1 MKKMKNEDIEYVKSI
16 FNNPLGICQLGNP
29 QTQENM
35 TIIPIIIQDTKS
47 IDFITIKEAEEQEL
61 IEIVESESV
70 SQLKV
75 NNKSDKQVLIPF
87 GMTVHGGKQDR
98 TIWEPILLP
107 VDEGKNILRSS
118 LMVKR
123 EYIIPAKC
131 IEQSRWQYTKSKR
144 FKASNM
150 RIHPNVAFE
159 AISPVGQGAVWSE
172 IQSYRNEMKY
182 ASHIAPTQSY
192 LDMTHNTQK
201 EAEKIVNNFRN
212 VRNQCGIAVFI
223 NNEFIGMEFYANSD
237 AWISMSE
244 DIFKA
249 FSIEALRFKDV
260 EYNQRELIDHHQII
274 LELLSNLDLRF
285 SSRDGVG
292 LGKVVEFNSN
302 DLKWRGITLV
312 YENSLAQF
320 YLVSKRRG
328 TIQQNPLRYN
338 AQFQTV
344 INQRFNQRYDF

>member
-1 MKKMKNEDIEYVKSI
+1 MKRMKIENIEYVKSI
-16 FNNPLGICQLGNP
+16 FNNPLGICQLGKP
-29 QTQENM
+29 QTYENM

-47 IDFITIKEAEEQEL
+47 IDFITIKEAEVQEL

-75 NNKSDKQVLIPF
+75 INKSDKQVLIPF

-107 VDEGKNILRSS
+107 VDGDIIRSS
-118 LMVKR
+118 LNVKQ
-123 EYIIPAKC
+123 EYVIPAKC
-131 IEQSRWQYTKSKR
+131 IEQSRWNYTKSKG
-144 FKASNM
+144 FKASSM

-159 AISPVGQGAVWSE
+159 AMSPAGQGAVWSE

-212 VRNQCGIAVFI
+212 IRNQCGIAVFI

-237 AWISMSE
+237 AWISMSD

-260 EYNQRELIDHHQII
+260 EYNQRELIEHNKII
-274 LELLSNLDLRF
+274 LESLSNLDLRY

-302 DLKWRGITLV
+302 DSKWRGITLV
-312 YENSLAQF
+312 HKNSLAQF

-328 TIQQNPLRYN
+328 TIQQNPPRYN

-344 INQRFNQRYDF
+344 INQRFNQGYDI

>member
-1 MKKMKNEDIEYVKSI
+1 MKKMKNEYVEYVESVI
-16 FNNPLGICQLGNP
+16 NNPLGICQLGNP
-29 QTQENM
+29 QIHKNM
-35 TIIPIIIQDTKS
+35 TIIPIITQNHKS
-47 IDFITIKEAEEQEL
+47 IDFVTIKEAEEQDL
-61 IEIVESESV
+61 IEIVESETV
-70 SQLKV
+70 GQLKV
-75 NNKSDKQVLIPF
+75 INKSEKQILIPF

-98 TIWEPILLP
+98 TVWEPILIP
-107 VDEGKNILRSS
+107 ARGDKTIMRSLS
-118 LMVKR
+118 TIKH

-131 IEQSRWQYTKSKR
+131 IEQSRWQYAKHKG

-159 AISPVGQGAVWSE
+159 AISPAGQGAVWSE

-182 ASHIAPTQSY
+182 APNIAPTQSY
-192 LDMTHNTQK
+192 LDMTHATQK
-201 EAEKIVNNFRN
+201 EAEKIINNFRN

-237 AWISMSE
+237 AWISMSD

-260 EYNQRELIDHHQII
+260 EYNQQELIDHHTII
-274 LELLSNLDLRF
+274 LELLGKLDLKY

-320 YLVSKRRG
+320 YLVSKRGG
-328 TIQQNPLRYN
+328 TVRQNSPRSKV
-338 AQFQTV
+338 QFQTV
-344 INQRFNQRYDF
+344 INQRFNQGYDI